1 MMKYILNRQAVVLL
15 LLMLVQVA
23 GRAQK
28 DVFITHKGNPETSS
42 LMLNVSGVDFH
53 DGVAAFRTGDGV
65 KEIPVGVGDVM
76 GWKEMDSR
84 RSQVIPESL
93 QPLFDFEVAFMSYD
107 HASASVAETEVT
119 DEKDSRYEDF
129 VEHSE
134 WQHKVTVTFGG
145 TEAVVEDEDGCV
157 DVVVEGNHVVISS
170 ECAGVEYRLK
180 GKSDNGSLKLY
191 GAKKAKMVLDGVEL
205 TNPKGAAINNQCKKR
220 LFLVLNEGTE
230 NRLSDG
236 AEYEKSPGEDQR
248 GCLFSEGQVCVS
260 GSGSLFIDGNHKNGI
275 ASDDYLHVISGFVQV
290 VTHATKGDA
299 VKAKSR
305 FEMGGGVL
313 QAMAEGDA
321 AKGVKTDS
329 LITVSGGRLTV
340 IVTGDAVWE
349 DEEQDYSSACG
360 LKCDRMLTLSGG
372 EIRVCATGSAGKG
385 MSAGTDNKTGD
396 DVVID
401 GAEVFVR
408 TAGQRVSIDPSDP
421 ECPTKSSPKGIKAS
435 HNIIVRSGSV
445 TCRCSGGNGAEGLEA
460 KHDSEISG
468 GTVRSYCFDD
478 GLNAVN
484 SKLMGGDVFVC
495 STDNDG
501 YDCNG
506 GINISGGKLY
516 AIGAPGNQAGIDNDG
531 KTFQMLGGQVVGV
544 GGYSSTPWDSKS
556 NQASILCYVEK
567 NVRYLALEDESGSN
581 IITVRVADTYNPL
594 GVLISHQ
601 DIQVGKKYKVVSFNT
616 LTSGEE
622 YCGVVENAVYADAVV
637 EYEFTVENLMTTLGT
652 KKKY

>member
-1 MMKYILNRQAVVLL
+1 MMKCCFIRQAVLCLL
-15 LLMLVQVA
+15 LSLVQV
-23 GRAQK
+23 GGHAQRN
-28 DVFITHKGNPETSS
+28 VFITHEGSPETSS
-42 LMLNVSGVDFH
+42 LVLNVDGIDFH
-53 DGVAAFRTGDGV
+53 DGIAAFRSGDKV
-65 KEIPVGVGDVM
+65 KEMSVGVGDVM

-107 HASASVAETEVT
+107 RALASVAEAEVT
-119 DEKDSRYEDF
+119 DVNDSRYDDF
-129 VEHSE
+129 ADHSS
-134 WQHKVTVTFGG
+134 WLHQVTVTFGG
-145 TEAVVEDEDGCV
+145 SEAVVEDNDGCV
-157 DVVVEGNHVVISS
+157 EVVIEGNHVVINS
-170 ECAGVEYRLK
+170 ECAGVEYRLR
-180 GKSDNGSLKLY
+180 GKSDDGSLKLY
-191 GAKKAKMVLDGVEL
+191 GGKKAKLVLDGVEL

-220 LFLVLNEGTE
+220 LFLVLNEGTV

-236 AEYEKSPGEDQR
+236 VEYEKYPGEDQR
-248 GCLFSEGQVCVS
+248 GCFFSEGQVCVS
-260 GSGSLFIDGNHKNGI
+260 GSGCLFIDGYHKNGM
-275 ASDDYLHVISGFVQV
+275 ASDDYLHFISGFVQV
-290 VTHATKGDA
+290 LTHAVKGDA

-313 QAMAEGDA
+313 QVLAEGDA

-329 LITVSGGRLTV
+329 LITINGGKLTV

-360 LKCDRMLTLSGG
+360 LKCDRTLTLNGG

-385 MSAGTDNKTGD
+385 MSAGTDNKTGN

-401 GAEVFVR
+401 GAQIFVR
-408 TAGQRVSIDPSDP
+408 TAGQRASIDPSDP
-421 ECPTKSSPKGIKAS
+421 ECPTKSSPKGIKSS

-460 KHDSEISG
+460 KHDSEIFG

-495 STDNDG
+495 STDNDA

-506 GINISGGKLY
+506 GIYIDGGRMY

-531 KTFQMLGGQVVGV
+531 KTFQMYGGQIIGV

-556 NQASILCYVEK
+556 EQATILCYIEK
-567 NVRYLALEDESGSN
+567 NIKYLALVDESDNN
-581 IITVRVADTYNPL
+581 IITLRVADTYNPI

-622 YCGVVENAVYADAVV
+622 YCGVVENAIYADAVI
-637 EYEFTVENLMTTLGT
+637 EYEFMVEKLMTTLGT